1 MHCYSLLS
9 HGALLFIAVTW
20 CSAIHRCHMEQSRSH
35 VFYLWVLCSGIC
47 TESATSLGCWTWK
60 SGNGWHFHSAFCHLC
75 HLTCYWVGVV
85 MSAEFA
91 NTFCRVSFSRVMC
104 AITTCGCPNL
114 FNFWCRA
121 FLVLVSQRRKYLK
134 QSATQF
140 LLKNCIGN
148 SHIHNYFS
156 PRHCTNPWVH
166 SEGCRIQKSIKPF
179 MHFEWLW
186 GTLGHIGAVLKLQF
200 S

>member
-1 MHCYSLLS
+1 MYLEGNSGIFQLDACSRNWLPFIPHRQGLYCLIAYSHMCTPIHCCHMSHGALLFIVVTCHMVLCYSSLS
-9 HGALLFIAVTW
+9 HGALLFMVVTW

-91 NTFCRVSFSRVMC
+91 NTFCRVF
-104 AITTCGCPNL
+104 
-114 FNFWCRA
+114 
-121 FLVLVSQRRKYLK
+121 
-134 QSATQF
+134 
-140 LLKNCIGN
+140 
-148 SHIHNYFS
+148 FS
-156 PRHCTNPWVH
+156 PSHVCYHYLRV
-166 SEGCRIQKSIKPF
+166 S
-179 MHFEWLW
+179 
-186 GTLGHIGAVLKLQF
+186 
-200 S
+200 